1 MSMTFIWA
9 MGSNRVIGR
18 DNHLPW
24 RLPRDMA
31 FFKEQTIGKKVLMGR
46 KTWESFGAKPLPN
59 RVNVILTRDPDYTAQ
74 GAQIIQT
81 IDEAIKLG
89 KEEELMVIG
98 GAEIYRLL
106 LPYADCLVV
115 TEIDQSFEGDTF
127 FPEFPESEWKCIQE
141 VQGIRDDKNP
151 YDYWFRTYIRV

>member
-31 FFKEQTIGKKVLMGR
+31 FFKEQTIGKKILMGR

-74 GAQIIQT
+74 GAQIIHT